1 MEKVSSDIIIY
12 SPNSSARLDYI
23 VKLLFQSR
31 AYITNDIEVFDSFP
45 GKKINYS
52 KAFLSGVDAQVIPHS
67 LLFEQ
72 QIQEQRVAIS
82 SWQGVPIF
90 FEAAGGTIPF
100 DIFAAS
106 FYLITRYEEWLP
118 HENDYLDR
126 YRYEQSLAYQFGFLD
141 QPLVNSWME
150 KWTSQNSLPY
160 TKPAF
165 SFKPSY
171 DIDIAYSYSHH
182 AMLRNIGGYFKD
194 LLNANF
200 SGIKDRVQVLAGVRK
215 DPYDVYDWLDE
226 LHAKFQL
233 DPIYFFL
240 VASKRDAIHKNI
252 SPANKGMKELIQ
264 RIARKYNVGIHP
276 SAQKKSVFNSS
287 ESEGLLTEYKLS
299 NGEYNNRVDGN
310 KKKLRDEK
318 MSIEMLIA
326 RNVTQSRQH
335 YIQLR
340 FPETYEALLQ
350 AGITEDY
357 SMGYPTIS
365 GFRASYTG
373 SFNWFH
379 LLKNEETSLKIF
391 PFCYMDATLIFHERI
406 TPETAH
412 SKMEY
417 YYQQFQQYGG
427 CFIPIYHN
435 QLLSEQN
442 NFGEWRRIYADF
454 CLRRL

>member
-1 MEKVSSDIIIY
+1 MEDFGADIIVY
-12 SPNSSARLDYI
+12 SQFASARLDYI
-23 VKLLFQSR
+23 VKLLFQGR
-31 AYITNDIEVFDSFP
+31 AIITNEISFFESFP

-52 KAFLSGVDAQVIPHS
+52 NRLLSASDAQVVPHN
-67 LLFEQ
+67 LLFEKQIQTQ
-72 QIQEQRVAIS
+72 QIIVN
-82 SWQGVPIF
+82 SWQGIPVF
-90 FEAAGGTIPF
+90 FETSGDSIPF

-118 HENDYLDR
+118 HENDAFGR
-126 YRYEQSLAYQFGFLD
+126 YRHEQSLAYQFGFLD

-150 KWTSQNSLPY
+150 KWVVQNKLPY
-160 TKPAF
+160 NKPAF
-165 SFKPSY
+165 SFRPSY
-171 DIDIAYSYSHH
+171 DIDIAYSYNHH
-182 AMLRNIGGYFKD
+182 FVIRNMGGYFKD

-200 SGIKDRVQVLAGVRK
+200 SGIAERIQVLAGLRK

-226 LHAKFQL
+226 LHDQYQL

-240 VASKRDAIHKNI
+240 VASSRDTINKNI
-252 SPANKGMKELIQ
+252 SPANKGMKELIR
-264 RIARKYNVGIHP
+264 RIAVKYKVGLHP
-276 SAQKKSVFNSS
+276 SVQKASVF
-287 ESEGLLTEYKLS
+287 
-299 NGEYNNRVDGN
+299 NGEYNNRIDGN

-318 MSIEMLIA
+318 MSIEKLIA
-326 RNVTQSRQH
+326 RNVTQSRKH

-340 FPETYEALLQ
+340 FPETYEDLLQ

-373 SFNWFH
+373 VFNWFH
-379 LLKNEETSLKIF
+379 LLKNEETTLKIF

-406 TPETAH
+406 NPETAH
-412 SKMEY
+412 LKMEY

-427 CFIPIYHN
+427 CFIPIFHN
-435 QLLSEQN
+435 QFLSEQN
-442 NFGEWRRIYADF
+442 NFGGWQRIYADF

>member
-72 QIQEQRVAIS
+72 QIQEQRVVIS
-82 SWQGVPIF
+82 SWQGIPIF

-118 HENDYLDR
+118 HEYDYLGR
-126 YRYEQSLAYQFGFLD
+126 YRYEQSLAYQFDFLD

-233 DPIYFFL
+233 HPIYFFL

-252 SPANKGMKELIQ
+252 SPASNGMKELIQ
-264 RIARKYNVGIHP
+264 RIAKKYNVGLHP
-276 SAQKKSVFNSS
+276 SVQHVT
-287 ESEGLLTEYKLS
+287 ESEGQLTRYKLA
-299 NGEYNNRVDGN
+299 NGEYNNKIEGYER
-310 KKKLRDEK
+310 KLRDEK

-379 LLKNEETSLKIF
+379 LLKNEETSLTIF

>member
-1 MEKVSSDIIIY
+1 MGDLGTDIIVY
-12 SPNSSARLDYI
+12 SPIASARLDYI
-23 VKLLFQSR
+23 VKLLFRSR
-31 AYITNDIEVFDSFP
+31 AIVTNEIAVFESCP

-52 KAFLSGVDAQVIPHS
+52 NEFLSGVDAHIIPHS
-67 LLFEQ
+67 LLFEKE
-72 QIQEQRVAIS
+72 IQEQQIS
-82 SWQGVPIF
+82 VKTWEGIPVF
-90 FEAAGGTIPF
+90 FETAGGTMPF

-118 HENDYLDR
+118 SEKDYLGR
-126 YRYEQSLAYQFGFLD
+126 YDYQQSIAYQYGFLN

-150 KWTSQNSLPY
+150 KWTSQNHLPY

-165 SFKPSY
+165 RFRPSY
-171 DIDIAYSYSHH
+171 DIDIAYSYTHH
-182 AMLRNIGGYFKD
+182 SISRNIGGYFKD

-200 SGIKDRVQVLAGVRK
+200 SGITERVQVLAGIRK

-226 LHAKFQL
+226 LHNQYFL

-264 RIARKYNVGIHP
+264 RVAQKYKVGLHP
-276 SAQKKSVFNSS
+276 SVQKSSVLNEKTIIEELSAKS
-287 ESEGLLTEYKLS
+287 
-299 NGEYNNRVDGN
+299 
-310 KKKLRDEK
+310 
-318 MSIEMLIA
+318 
-326 RNVTQSRQH
+326 VTQSRQH

-340 FPETYEALLQ
+340 FPDTYQALLQ
-350 AGITEDY
+350 AGVKEDY
-357 SMGYPTIS
+357 SMGYPIIS

-379 LLKNEETSLKIF
+379 LLNNEETSLTVF
-391 PFCYMDATLIFHERI
+391 PFCYMDATQIFHERN
-406 TPETAH
+406 TPETAS

-417 YYQQFQQYGG
+417 YYEQFKQYGG
-427 CFIPIYHN
+427 SFIPIFHN
-435 QLLSEQN
+435 QFLSEQN
-442 NFGEWRRIYADF
+442 NFAEWRRIYADF

>member
-12 SPNSSARLDYI
+12 SLNSSARLDYI

-31 AYITNDIEVFDSFP
+31 ACITNDIAVFDSFP

-52 KAFLSGVDAQVIPHS
+52 QAFLSGVDAQVIPHS

-72 QIQEQRVAIS
+72 QIQEQRVVIS
-82 SWQGVPIF
+82 SWQGIPIF

-118 HENDYLDR
+118 HEYDYLGR
-126 YRYEQSLAYQFGFLD
+126 YRYEQSLAYQFDFLD

-194 LLNANF
+194 LLNANL
-200 SGIKDRVQVLAGVRK
+200 SGITDRVQVLAGVRK

-252 SPANKGMKELIQ
+252 SPASNGMKELIQ
-264 RIARKYNVGIHP
+264 RIAKKYKVGLHP
-276 SAQKKSVFNSS
+276 SAQHVS
-287 ESEGLLTEYKLS
+287 ESEGLLARYKLG
-299 NGEYNNRVDGN
+299 NREYNNKIDGYER
-310 KKKLRDEK
+310 KLRNEK
-318 MSIEMLIA
+318 KSIEMLIE

-340 FPETYEALLQ
+340 FPEIYEALLQ

-379 LLKNEETSLKIF
+379 LLHNEETSLTIF

-406 TPETAH
+406 TPESAI

-417 YYQQFQQYGG
+417 YYRQFQQYGG

-435 QLLSEQN
+435 QFLSDQN

>member
-118 HENDYLDR
+118 HENDYIDR

-200 SGIKDRVQVLAGVRK
+200 SGITERVQVLAGVRK

-252 SPANKGMKELIQ
+252 SPANTGMKELIQ
-264 RIARKYNVGIHP
+264 RVASKYDVGLHP
-276 SAQKKSVFNSS
+276 SAQHVS
-287 ESEGLLTEYKLS
+287 ESEGLLARYKL
-299 NGEYNNRVDGN
+299 GYREYNNKIDGYER
-310 KKKLRDEK
+310 KLRNEK
-318 MSIEMLIA
+318 KSIEMLIE

-340 FPETYEALLQ
+340 FPETYETLLQ

-379 LLKNEETSLKIF
+379 LLNNEETSLTIF

-435 QLLSEQN
+435 QFLSEQN